1 MVRRFAELFPR
12 MGLVRGEGGDYVLSV
27 LSTLM
32 GCLATVG
39 IVFLV
44 CVHVRDLLND
54 SSIDT
59 NMDINCADDSKARTR
74 QTRRRSRSRKRTL
87 RGNSRENKRG
97 RTEEGDGGVRGSN
110 KW

>member
-1 MVRRFAELFPR
+1 VVRRFAELFVR
-12 MGLVRGEGGDYVLSV
+12 VGLVRGEGGDYVLS
-27 LSTLM
+27 TLM
-32 GCLATVG
+32 GCWATVG
-39 IVFLV
+39 MVFLV

-59 NMDINCADDSKARTR
+59 NMGINYADDSKARTR
-74 QTRRRSRSRKRTL
+74 QTRGRSRSKHTL

-97 RTEEGDGGVRGSN
+97 RTEEGEGGVRGSN